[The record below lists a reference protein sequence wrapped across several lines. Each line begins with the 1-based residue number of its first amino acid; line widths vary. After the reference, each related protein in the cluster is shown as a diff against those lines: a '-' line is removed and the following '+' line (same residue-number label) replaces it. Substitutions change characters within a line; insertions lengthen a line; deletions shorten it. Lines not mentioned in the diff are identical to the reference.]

1 MSTPFDIYP
10 TILEVMGLKPKTRTA
25 NLGISMLSNK
35 NKLAEIYGIEMIS
48 SSLKNNVKF
57 QELMW
62 AND

>member
-10 TILEVMGLKPKTRTA
+10 TILEVMEIKPKDRTA
-25 NLGISMLSNK
+25 NLGISMLSDK
-35 NKLAEIYGIEMIS
+35 KKLVEIYGNEMIS